1 MQPALILNKSSVW
14 RIGVKKSS
22 CGGCASAEEGKI
34 LPQFTRKNNTDS
46 DDVSSD
52 SIIWEKNISVQFYI

>member
-52 SIIWEKNISVQFYI
+52 SII